1 MEIMETILK
10 WLSRNRRRAIILLLL
25 FGLSCMF
32 YYGLGD
38 KPLGASMMACIGFLL
53 LMVEQENK
61 HEK

>member
-1 MEIMETILK
+1 
-10 WLSRNRRRAIILLLL
+10 
-25 FGLSCMF
+25 MF

-38 KPLGASMMACIGFLL
+38 KPMGAGLMLGIGFLL

>member
-1 MEIMETILK
+1 
-10 WLSRNRRRAIILLLL
+10 
-25 FGLSCMF
+25 MF
-32 YYGLGD
+32 YYGLGN